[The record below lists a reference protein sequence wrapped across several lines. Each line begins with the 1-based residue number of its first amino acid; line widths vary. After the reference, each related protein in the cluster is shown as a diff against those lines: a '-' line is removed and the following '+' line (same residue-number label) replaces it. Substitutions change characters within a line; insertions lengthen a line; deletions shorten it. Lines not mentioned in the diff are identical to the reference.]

1 MGALVAGYAATKH
14 ALAGLTKAYADDFA
28 EYNIQI
34 NGIAPGYYVSEMT
47 AIIYNNPKIKRVN
60 KRAYTGS
67 TLGKGTGS
75 YGRNG
80 VPRQCRFRLCQW
92 TTISH

>member
-1 MGALVAGYAATKH
+1 MGGRWSPGYAATKH

-47 AIIYNNPKIKRVN
+47 AIIYNNPKIKE
-60 KRAYTGS
+60 
-67 TLGKGTGS
+67 LIKGVYRLNAGEGHRILWAQWCS
-75 YGRNG
+75 SP
-80 VPRQCRFRLCQW
+80 VPLQ
-92 TTISH
+92 IMSMDNY